1 MDLLVSDV
9 IELFYTGIWPMIR
22 ITAFL
27 LAAPFFSL
35 QAVTVRLRVLIAV
48 ALTILVY
55 PLLDLE
61 PIDPLSSQGFL
72 ALLGEIFIC
81 VLLGVTLQ
89 MVSSALAIAGQ
100 SISATMGLGMANM
113 IDPSFGNV
121 PVLSQFL
128 IICSTLIF
136 MGLGGHII
144 ILSLLTQTF
153 YSLPIGTYGDIGALA
168 AGFIEWSSLL
178 FAGSLII
185 ALPILLTLLF
195 VNLGIGVITRAAPA
209 LNIFAVGFPAMI
221 VAGLLLII
229 VSFSNI
235 GYRIQWLWFEALA
248 QVRLLGVLS

>member
-55 PLLDLE
+55 PILDLE

-72 ALLGEIFIC
+72 ALLGEIFIG

-221 VAGLLLII
+221 VAGLLLMI

-248 QVRLLGVLS
+248 QVRLLGGLS

>member
-72 ALLGEIFIC
+72 ALLGEIFIG

-221 VAGLLLII
+221 VAGLLLMI

-248 QVRLLGVLS
+248 QVRLLGGLS

>member
-35 QAVTVRLRVLIAV
+35 QAVTIRLRVLIAV

-72 ALLGEIFIC
+72 ALLGEIFIG

-221 VAGLLLII
+221 VAGLLLMI

-248 QVRLLGVLS
+248 QVRLLGGLS